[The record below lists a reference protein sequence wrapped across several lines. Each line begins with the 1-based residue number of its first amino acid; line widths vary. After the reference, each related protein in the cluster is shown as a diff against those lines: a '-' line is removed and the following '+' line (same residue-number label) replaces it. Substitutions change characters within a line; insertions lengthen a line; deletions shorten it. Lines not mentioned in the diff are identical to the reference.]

1 MFSFVLLISLFA
13 SSLPAVTAGAACS
26 PVQAVSENCCSTT
39 CPWNTETR
47 SVSCCNISTDTSGAR
62 LLSSMP
68 TPAVEPP
75 AVTMV
80 RLRSV
85 VSIFSPLQFD
95 WLRDLYLNIDPLSLL
110 CSRQI

>member
-1 MFSFVLLISLFA
+1 MLSFALLILLFA
-13 SSLPAVTAGAACS
+13 SSLPSITASTACS

-39 CPWNTETR
+39 CPWNAENRT
-47 SVSCCNISTDTSGAR
+47 VSCCNISTDTSSAR

-95 WLRDLYLNIDPLSLL
+95 WLQDLYLNLDPLSLL